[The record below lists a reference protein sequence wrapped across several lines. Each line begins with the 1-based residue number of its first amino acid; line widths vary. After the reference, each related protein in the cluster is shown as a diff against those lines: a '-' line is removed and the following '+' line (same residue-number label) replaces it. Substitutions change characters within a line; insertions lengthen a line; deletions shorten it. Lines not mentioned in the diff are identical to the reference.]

1 MEKVDAFIKLEKLY
15 HENKL
20 SHVYLIETNNIDA
33 CFKDL
38 IKLIK
43 KINCSNIYKEDC
55 SDCNLC
61 NLIDKYILPS
71 LIIVEPDGKNIK
83 KEQILDLKRKFSTTS
98 TLTKENI
105 YIIKNAEKLNNSSA
119 NTMLKFVEEPTDNI
133 IGFFITSN
141 INNVIPTIKSR
152 CEELIINYLNET
164 NDIDSEYYEIVKDYI
179 YQTEVKN
186 EQKILINKDLLLAK
200 YSERLDIENIFKN
213 MLKVYL
219 NTLEDKNYSE
229 NNDFDF
235 LKEIEKKDILKRIEL
250 ITNVLND
257 INFNSNLELLVDKYI
272 IELGDLIEKNI

>member
-43 KINCSNIYKEDC
+43 KINCSNIYKEAC

-61 NLIDKYILPS
+61 NLIDKYLLPS

-164 NDIDSEYYEIVKDYI
+164 DDIDSEYYEIVKDYI

-200 YSERLDIENIFKN
+200 YSERSDIENIFKN

-229 NNDFDF
+229 KEDFDF

-272 IELGDLIEKNI
+272 IELGDLIEKSI